1 MQAWDA
7 GPERPDNRQPLRPE
21 HFPLGARD
29 RDIVT
34 RDGLIIAT
42 IAEHA
47 MPKRSPN
54 GWTRRNG
61 SAGTNGPS
69 DPRC

>member
-7 GPERPDNRQPLRPE
+7 GPERPENRQPLRPE

-34 RDGLIIAT
+34 GDGLIIAT

-47 MPKRSPN
+47 MPKSIQRLN
-54 GWTRRNG
+54 ETEWKRQDQW
-61 SAGTNGPS
+61 AL
-69 DPRC
+69 